1 MLSLIV
7 AIPSVAQVGVIVLLI
22 YFIFGVFFL
31 SFLSGQLRACTL
43 PFKLTSQQY
52 APQNELLQWPIA
64 WADYSD
70 VQRSWFAPGN
80 NYTSVYQ
87 PSPYILIILIS
98 MFPYTNSA
106 GNVTCSSW
114 PSQPC
119 CSANN
124 AGLKFKLTSRFIC
137 ECWGGSWDPLTDF
150 RFEIVVLIVI
160 KMHLSMSYSYM
171 MSTFDN
177 IPIFEGLTT
186 SPCPWFR
193 YLVLQLSTTGP
204 TTCIS

>member
-31 SFLSGQLRACTL
+31 SFLNGQLRACTL
-43 PFKLTSQQY
+43 PFELTSQQN
-52 APQNELLQWPIA
+52 APQNDLLQWPIA

-80 NYTSVYQ
+80 NYTSAYQ
-87 PSPYILIILIS
+87 PTPYILVILIS
-98 MFPYTNSA
+98 MFPYTTSA
-106 GNVTCSSW
+106 GVVTCSSW

-124 AGLKFKLTSRFIC
+124 AGLEFKLTSRFIC

-150 RFEIVVLIVI
+150 RL
-160 KMHLSMSYSYM
+160 
-171 MSTFDN
+171 
-177 IPIFEGLTT
+177 
-186 SPCPWFR
+186 
-193 YLVLQLSTTGP
+193 
-204 TTCIS
+204 